1 MTENPGR
8 SGRVGA
14 YFNPGRD
21 RRAHFQAICGE
32 IFSRLAIVDSIDE
45 MADEVA
51 RQATDL
57 LVLDL
62 NGYARPGGLA
72 AIGHLIIDRAGAPLL
87 VLCGY
92 EQCAWLPEL
101 MVFGSFDYLICPVLD
116 DDLRHAVRQALL
128 VADDPGAATQQR
140 LFDKERELR
149 DLVGLQRGVQRAIGA
164 IDDIDRMAAKVCH
177 ALCGFPGVYHASLL
191 HMKQHG
197 DLRLI
202 AQASAD
208 DLNLASLLGR
218 TDYLLQSALRDVFP
232 PLMAVSAGRM
242 VLLDA
247 PEKTGDPDLAMRLHD
262 RYVRMVLALPL
273 RADPGNPETES
284 VTGAI
289 CIMFDR
295 HIAFSREQFST
306 FASLSQFVSLGLG
319 MSELKHRNDELSDQL
334 SQLSSVDHLTGA
346 ANRRA
351 GETMLDNELRRARRY
366 GLPLAVMSFEV
377 SSFRSL
383 NDPYGHP
390 LGDAALRLAAET
402 VMRRL
407 RTSDMLARMRGQ
419 EFLIVATHTTVA
431 DAMLLAEKLRLAI
444 VEADLPGC
452 DSVNVSL
459 AISQAGPEEGVDT
472 VLDRLDAALQRAKRA
487 GRNHIELAGS

>member
-8 SGRVGA
+8 SGSVGA
-14 YFNPGRD
+14 YFNPSRD

-32 IFSRLAIVDSIDE
+32 MFSRLVIVDTIDD
-45 MADEVA
+45 MAAELA
-51 RQATDL
+51 RQPNDL

-72 AIGHLIIDRAGAPLL
+72 AIGQLIIDRAGAPMI

-101 MVFGSFDYLICPVLD
+101 MAFGSFDYLICPVLD
-116 DDLRHAVRQALL
+116 DDLRHAVRRALSIS
-128 VADDPGAATQQR
+128 DDPGAATQQR
-140 LFDKERELR
+140 LFDRERELR
-149 DLVGLQRGVQRAIGA
+149 DLVGLQRGVQHAIGA
-164 IDDIDRMAAKVCH
+164 IDNIDRMAAKVCH

-197 DLRLI
+197 DLRLV
-202 AQASAD
+202 AQASPD
-208 DLNLASLLGR
+208 DLNLATLMGR
-218 TDYLLQSALRDVFP
+218 SDHLLQSALRDVFP

-247 PEKTGDPDLAMRLHD
+247 PEKTGDPELAMRLHD

-273 RADPGNPETES
+273 RSEAGKPETGS
-284 VTGAI
+284 AMGAI
-289 CIMFDR
+289 CLMFDR
-295 HIAFSREQFST
+295 HIAFSREQFAAFS
-306 FASLSQFVSLGLG
+306 SLAQFVSLGLG

-383 NDPYGHP
+383 DDPYGHP

-407 RTSDMLARMRGQ
+407 RASDMLARTRGQ
-419 EFLIVATHTTVA
+419 EFLIVATHTTAA

-459 AISQAGPEEGVDT
+459 AIAQTGPEEGVDT

-487 GRNHIELAGS
+487 GRNHIELAR